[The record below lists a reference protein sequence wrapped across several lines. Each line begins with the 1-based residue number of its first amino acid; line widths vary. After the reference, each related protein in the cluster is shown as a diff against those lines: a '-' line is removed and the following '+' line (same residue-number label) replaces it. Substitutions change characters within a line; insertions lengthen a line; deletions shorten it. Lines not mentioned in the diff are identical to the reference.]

1 MTKTIICRKLGRE
14 AEAMER
20 APYPGEIGQRIL
32 AEISA
37 EAWQEWVAHQTM
49 LINENRLS
57 MADASARKFL
67 LAEMENF
74 LFKGGSEKPEGYTPE
89 K

>member
-1 MTKTIICRKLGRE
+1 MSTTIICRKLGRE
-14 AEAMER
+14 AQALEK
-20 APYPGEIGQRIL
+20 APYPGELGQRIL

-37 EAWQEWVAHQTM
+37 DAWNEWIQHQTM

-57 MADASARKFL
+57 MADASSRKFL
-67 LAEMENF
+67 LEEMEKF
-74 LFKGGSEKPEGYTPE
+74 LFGEGSDKPDGFTP

>member
-37 EAWQEWVAHQTM
+37 EAWQEWIAHQTM

-67 LAEMENF
+67 LTEMENF
-74 LFKGGSEKPEGYTPE
+74 LFNGGSEKPEGFTPE

>member
-67 LAEMENF
+67 LTEMENF
-74 LFKGGSEKPEGYTPE
+74 LFKGGAEKPEGYTPE